1 MARTSRTFWPAMRD
15 SARVKAEL
23 SVLVPQKPNIEE
35 DLYLLRTWLHSRFYQ
50 SAFCKCFA
58 LTARHICFAD
68 VSHRKSYRP
77 ISNGQLHALLHF
89 HLHPI
94 YPVLFRGSPGLLR
107 GYLILGPASR
117 LDAFS
122 VYPFRIWLPCYG
134 VGRQQV
140 HQ

>member
-1 MARTSRTFWPAMRD
+1 MSAMREWV
-15 SARVKAEL
+15 REKAEL
-23 SVLVPQKPNIEE
+23 SILVLQKPNIDQILLSRLP
-35 DLYLLRTWLHSRFYQ
+35 DLRLPF
-50 SAFCKCFA
+50 
-58 LTARHICFAD
+58 IG
-68 VSHRKSYRP
+68 KSFRP

-94 YPVLFRGSPGLLR
+94 YPVLFRGSLGLLR
-107 GYLILGPASR
+107 GYLILGSASR

-134 VGRQQV
+134 IGCQQV